1 MTLLEMKNL
10 AVSYKT
16 RNGVLNAVR
25 DVSFVLNRGQSLGI
39 IGESG
44 CGKTTI
50 GMSIM
55 GLLPENAG
63 IRAGSILFNGAD
75 LAGLS
80 DLRMQE
86 IRGAKIS
93 MIFQAAM
100 NSLNPVHRVGDQ
112 IAEAIRVHE
121 PSLTDKDAAGRVEE
135 LFDEVG
141 LSRKRLRDFPH
152 QYSGGMKQRAVI
164 AMALACS
171 PELII
176 ADEPTTALDM
186 VVQKQILSKI
196 KEVQKDKDIAVV
208 LISHDM
214 GVISEVCHD
223 VAVVFKGEMIEY
235 GTCRKILD
243 SPQHPYTQK
252 LVSSCIK
259 LSQQAVM
266 PDFKE
271 NFADAAAGPATGNA
285 CVFCAN
291 CADAGTLCKTER
303 PDFTK
308 VADAHRVRCHMF
320 SDV

>member
-1 MTLLEMKNL
+1 MTLLDVNHL

-16 RNGVLNAVR
+16 RDGVLHAVR
-25 DVSFVLNRGQSLGI
+25 DVSFSLNRGESLGI

-50 GMSIM
+50 GMSIL

-63 IRAGSILFNGAD
+63 IRAGSILFNGTD

-100 NSLNPVHRVGDQ
+100 NSLNPVHRVADQ
-112 IAEAIRVHE
+112 ITEAIRVHE
-121 PSLTDKDAAGRVEE
+121 PSLTEKEAASRVET

-141 LSRKRLRDFPH
+141 LSRERIRDFPH
-152 QYSGGMKQRAVI
+152 QYSGGMKQRAII

-186 VVQKQILSKI
+186 VVQNQILSKI
-196 KEVQKDKDIAVV
+196 KAVQNDKGIAVL

-243 SPQHPYTQK
+243 SPQHPYTRK
-252 LVSSCIK
+252 LISSCIK
-259 LSQQAVM
+259 LSHQAVM

-271 NFADAAAGPATGNA
+271 ETEVAAAGPVAGNA

-291 CADAGTLCKTER
+291 CPNADSLCRKGR
-303 PDFTK
+303 PDFSK
-308 VADAHRVRCHMF
+308 VSDGHRVRCHMF